1 MKTIRLITFL
11 IGVSSLF
18 IISCGSS
25 SDKSISDQDSL
36 HQNIQKEAEI
46 SFDTGLTV
54 TSRIIAGI
62 DPGYKHRQAD
72 VASTKEW
79 KLHKSGM
86 TELFGH
92 AEEKNLRA
100 MRSWAFKEIPEGR
113 DISATLFYAFS
124 GPDFLYAN
132 TFYPGA
138 KKYVLFGLEPVGK
151 VPVFDTTKS
160 NQIFFD
166 ATRRSLKSSLA
177 LNFFITKDMS
187 GDLRTSEYN
196 GVTSVIMLFSAY
208 TGHKIKDMNYVY
220 VQNDGKLK
228 QCSYDSLRRV
238 QWTKGVRFHLIDS
251 LGMEK
256 EVVYFSFN
264 AENDPFNASSVKKYF
279 ENLDGKIFGMLKAA
293 SYLMHHDGFSK
304 IREVFL
310 SKITTLLTDDTGL
323 AYKDIKKT
331 FPKIQLYGTYSAPI
345 ESFNYI
351 HLGELKQAYDSSD
364 VKPIEFTYGYG
375 YGQKLIIGRK

>member
-1 MKTIRLITFL
+1 MKVFRLFL
-11 IGVSSLF
+11 IPLSL
-18 IISCGSS
+18 ILLLVISCGNTQRTNEQNQ
-25 SDKSISDQDSL
+25 QDST
-36 HQNIQKEAEI
+36 HNENKVSQIPY
-46 SFDTGLTV
+46 DTLLTA
-54 TSRIIAGI
+54 TSQIIAGI
-62 DPGYKHRQAD
+62 NPEGKTKMND
-72 VASTKEW
+72 VAQTKDW
-79 KLHKSGM
+79 KNHASEIKA
-86 TELFGH
+86 LFET
-92 AEEKNLRA
+92 AEKKNLAA
-100 MRSWAFKEIPEGR
+100 MRAWAIKELNEGR
-113 DISATLFYAFS
+113 DIAATLFYAFS

-151 VPVFDTTKS
+151 VPVFDTVKS
-160 NQIFFD
+160 NKVFFD
-166 ATRRSLKSSLA
+166 ATRRSLKSSLM

-196 GVTSVIMLFSAY
+196 GVTSVIMLYAAY
-208 TGHKIKDMNYVY
+208 TGHKIKDMSYVF

-228 QCSYDSLRRV
+228 NCSYDSLRKLNLS
-238 QWTKGVRFHLIDS
+238 KGVRFNLIDS

-279 ENLDGKIFGMLKAA
+279 ENLDGKVFGMLKAA
-293 SYLMHHDGFSK
+293 SYLMHYDGFSK

-310 SKITTLLTDDTGL
+310 SKVSTLLTDDTGL

-351 HLGELKQAYDSSD
+351 HLGELKQAYDSSN
-364 VKPIEFTYGYG
+364 VKPIDFTYGYG
-375 YGQKLIIGRK
+375 YGQKVIIGRK